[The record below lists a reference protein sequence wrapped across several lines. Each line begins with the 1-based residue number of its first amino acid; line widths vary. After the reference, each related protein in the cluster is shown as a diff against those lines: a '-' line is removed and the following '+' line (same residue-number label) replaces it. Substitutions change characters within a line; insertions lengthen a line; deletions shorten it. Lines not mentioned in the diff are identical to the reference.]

1 MSITIIY
8 RNQETKF
15 EKTITVKEALREMK
29 LSAETHLAIKNGE
42 LVTEDE
48 ILRDGDVVKLVAV
61 ISGGAD

>member
-1 MSITIIY
+1 MTITIIY

-29 LSAETHLAIKNGE
+29 LSAETHLAVKNGE

-48 ILRDGDVVKLVAV
+48 ILRDGDIVKLVAV
-61 ISGGAD
+61 ISGGAV